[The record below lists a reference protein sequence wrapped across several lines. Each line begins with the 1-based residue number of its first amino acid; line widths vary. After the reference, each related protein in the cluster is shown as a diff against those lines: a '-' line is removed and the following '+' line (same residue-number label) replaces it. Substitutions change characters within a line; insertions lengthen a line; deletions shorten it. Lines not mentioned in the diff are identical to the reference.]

1 MNPAELAT
9 ARRIE
14 EAFAGNP
21 AFRKLDQRVFIV
33 KQGSTFVMMNIGAMD
48 EERAQVRCVA
58 QLVKG
63 VNMTMELAIELL
75 KMNTRLRFG
84 SFAYGEPAR
93 LVLITHSLLGG
104 DTLDREELTAALSDL
119 AQMADEWDDYIIERF
134 GGQRM
139 QDLLEA
145 SAIGKLFSDPDPSA
159 FPAP

>member
-1 MNPAELAT
+1 MNPAEQAT

-21 AFRKLDQRVFIV
+21 AFRKLDARVFIA
-33 KQGSTFVMMNIGAMD
+33 KQGSTFVMMNIVPIDA
-48 EERAQVRCVA
+48 ERAQVRCVA

-63 VNMTMELAIELL
+63 VNMTMELAVLLL

-84 SFAYGEPAR
+84 SFAYGEPAQ
-93 LVLITHSLLGG
+93 LVLITHALLGG
-104 DTLDREELTAALSDL
+104 ETLDREELVAALSDL
-119 AQMADEWDDYIIERF
+119 SQMADEWDDYIIENF

-145 SAIGKLFSDPDPSA
+145 SDIGKLFADPGISA
-159 FPAP
+159 FPR